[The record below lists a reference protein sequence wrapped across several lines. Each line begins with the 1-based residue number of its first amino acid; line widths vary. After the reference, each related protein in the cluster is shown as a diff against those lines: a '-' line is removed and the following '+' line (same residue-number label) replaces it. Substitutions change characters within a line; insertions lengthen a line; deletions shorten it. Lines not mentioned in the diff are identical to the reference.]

1 MLIYLRMC
9 CGNISKHTSE
19 WLCHTS
25 TGTCVIASD
34 VVNDVVLQG
43 RARALQAPDERLSD
57 AVSTSGAGMS
67 VVLGIVR
74 VDHRF
79 P

>member
-1 MLIYLRMC
+1 
-9 CGNISKHTSE
+9 
-19 WLCHTS
+19 
-25 TGTCVIASD
+25 VIVSD

-57 AVSTSGAGMS
+57 AVSTSGAGMGM
-67 VVLGIVR
+67 VLGVVR